1 MFVDIREEPRW
12 ERGSEE
18 SRMKKVGRVGGKV
31 KGIKKYKL
39 PFIKLVM
46 GMQSIA

>member
-18 SRMKKVGRVGGKV
+18 SRMKKVGRGG
-31 KGIKKYKL
+31 GR
-39 PFIKLVM
+39 
-46 GMQSIA
+46 